1 MGTQVSYATDKGVAL
16 LTLTDPPLN
25 AYTHET
31 LKELDACIL
40 EARFDD
46 DVHVIVVTG
55 EDEYFSAGVNVNM
68 LKEAD
73 EAFTYYFS
81 LHANETF
88 LRLENTPKLV
98 VAAINGHCLAGGLEL
113 ALACDLRI
121 ARAGALQLGMTE
133 VDLGVLPGLGGTQR
147 LTRLVGKGR
156 ALELMVEAQRLT
168 VDEALAVGLVNKV
181 WAADTAES
189 FIGSVLTYAHAF
201 CPPGRASQAVGD
213 IKRAVQ
219 AGAET
224 SLEQGLALERELHAR
239 LLASHDAKEGIL
251 AHTQKRRPTF
261 RAR

>member
-1 MGTQVSYATDKGVAL
+1 MGTLVSYATERGVAL

-46 DVHVIVVTG
+46 DVHVIVITG
-55 EDEYFSAGVNVNM
+55 QGDYFSAGVNVNM

-73 EAFTYYFS
+73 ETFTYYFS

-121 ARAGALQLGMTE
+121 VRAGPLQIGLTE
-133 VDLGVLPGLGGTQR
+133 VDLGILAGLGGTQR
-147 LTRLVGKGR
+147 LTRLVGKAR
-156 ALELMVEAQRLT
+156 AIELMVEGQRLT
-168 VDEALAVGLVNKV
+168 ADQALAAGLVNKV
-181 WAADTAES
+181 WSAASWDG
-189 FIGSVLTYAHAF
+189 FIASVLTYAHSF
-201 CPPGRASQAVGD
+201 CPPGKASRAVGE

-219 AGAET
+219 GGAES
-224 SLEQGLALERELHAR
+224 SLEQGLALERELQAR
-239 LLASHDAKEGIL
+239 LLASNDAKEGIF
-251 AHTQKRRPTF
+251 AHTQKRKPSF
-261 RAR
+261 RAQ